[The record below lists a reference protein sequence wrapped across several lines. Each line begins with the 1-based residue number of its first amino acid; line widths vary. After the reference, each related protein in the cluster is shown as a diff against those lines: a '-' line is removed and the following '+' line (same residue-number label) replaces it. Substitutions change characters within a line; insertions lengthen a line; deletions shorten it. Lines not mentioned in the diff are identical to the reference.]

1 MIEVSRSTHT
11 RPHTRSL
18 SLSLSLS
25 LSRTLSIN
33 TCYAR
38 YTRYA
43 STLHRSHLRSQVHG
57 TRGDRQALRCLC
69 PHRSRPFRRALC
81 RGDHGI
87 LLPRSNALQQKGLY
101 HICKSLLTQCTFAL
115 ASRCLVRDTLTKY
128 SGHPYTAVFVSN
140 AFSPNFPSRHRSFT
154 STPLHIQDEDGSG
167 EVDFREFVTS
177 LWNYCTVGPHALS
190 IFAFDMYDCDSSGT
204 IDKDEIR
211 LMLKEVY
218 GDEFDRNEFAHRIL
232 AYV

>member
-1 MIEVSRSTHT
+1 M
-11 RPHTRSL
+11 
-18 SLSLSLS
+18 
-25 LSRTLSIN
+25 
-33 TCYAR
+33 
-38 YTRYA
+38 
-43 STLHRSHLRSQVHG
+43 
-57 TRGDRQALRCLC
+57 
-69 PHRSRPFRRALC
+69 
-81 RGDHGI
+81 
-87 LLPRSNALQQKGLY
+87 
-101 HICKSLLTQCTFAL
+101 
-115 ASRCLVRDTLTKY
+115 
-128 SGHPYTAVFVSN
+128 FVSN